1 MGAVAR
7 ATSQPGP
14 AVVEFQGN
22 SVHGQAWAKGGGSGL
37 GPLQQHPFPVFI
49 GDHLV
54 TFLYRRQIVMG
65 TGWMPSTFLCPVQ
78 RVRLCLDVWVC
89 MGIEYVDQGSAL
101 QRQSRGQEQETGCG
115 YQEMWGQ
122 SVHGSGMGGVP
133 EASLHYGSGAELV
146 DAPLSAPPS
155 TPVATG
161 AGVKRLMAGVW
172 VPEASE
178 RSPDGRVSLILIF
191 VPWGSG
197 RVSPWIGRQKP

>member
-1 MGAVAR
+1 MLTKALPCRGRAVDRNKRLAVGTKRCGA
-7 ATSQPGP
+7 
-14 AVVEFQGN
+14 
-22 SVHGQAWAKGGGSGL
+22 
-37 GPLQQHPFPVFI
+37 
-49 GDHLV
+49 
-54 TFLYRRQIVMG
+54 
-65 TGWMPSTFLCPVQ
+65 
-78 RVRLCLDVWVC
+78 
-89 MGIEYVDQGSAL
+89 
-101 QRQSRGQEQETGCG
+101 
-115 YQEMWGQ
+115 

-161 AGVKRLMAGVW
+161 AGVKGLMAGVW